1 MAGNAGHSSG
11 GLDDR
16 LPKEV
21 QAQLGLLVISTQ
33 QCAVDRLGLAR
44 PGLCSDRVTGVPR
57 SLEHQGRQEKRIG

>member
-1 MAGNAGHSSG
+1 MAGNADHSSG

-21 QAQLGLLVISTQ
+21 QAQLGFLVISTE

-44 PGLCSDRVTGVPR
+44 QSLCPDRFTGVPR
-57 SLEHQGRQEKRIG
+57 GLEH